1 MGQVGYIPKRD
12 RGSPRRRQRTCLR
25 SRCVE
30 LLSHLHHTLP
40 NWLPHTFCLEREHT
54 PQVSC
59 TPSEDLSGHSTPLS
73 AASLCSL
80 CRACC
85 HVVFEIP
92 SVGAIGLFSFLSLY
106 FSHTVVCFS
115 LLGKALWQTQFCWPG
130 VCSMCKWESPYPFI
144 RQHCGVPWN
153 WILGLRSQGWRGRGD
168 TAELGPSCPG

>member
-1 MGQVGYIPKRD
+1 MSWCPTY
-12 RGSPRRRQRTCLR
+12 T
-25 SRCVE
+25 
-30 LLSHLHHTLP
+30 
-40 NWLPHTFCLEREHT
+40 
-54 PQVSC
+54 
-59 TPSEDLSGHSTPLS
+59 TPSLIGFPTPFVWKENTHPRCHAHPRKTCRVTAHPSLQP
-73 AASLCSL
+73 LCSL

-115 LLGKALWQTQFCWPG
+115 LLGKALWQDQFCWPG
-130 VCSMCKWESPYPFI
+130 VCSMYKWESPYPFI

-153 WILGLRSQGWRGRGD
+153 WILGLRSQDWRGRGD